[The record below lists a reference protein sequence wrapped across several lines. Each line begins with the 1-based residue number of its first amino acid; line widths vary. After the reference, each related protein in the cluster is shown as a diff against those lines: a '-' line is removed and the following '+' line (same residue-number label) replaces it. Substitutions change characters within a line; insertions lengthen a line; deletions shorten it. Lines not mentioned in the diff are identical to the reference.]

1 MNSTDWVKIILAVS
15 VYTVMVGL
23 IVSIIIHGET
33 FQYSEIG
40 ITALAGIMGAI
51 VGVLGNFVRRDDKE
65 EDKKDDKED
74 EEDQE
79 D

>member
-1 MNSTDWVKIILAVS
+1 MNSNDWVKIILAVS
-15 VYTVMVGL
+15 VLAVMVGL
-23 IVSIIIHGET
+23 IISIVVHGES
-33 FQYSEIG
+33 FKYSEIG

-51 VGVLGNFVRRDDKE
+51 VGVLGNFVRRDDSE
-65 EDKKDDKED
+65 EYKED

>member
-15 VYTVMVGL
+15 VLAVMVGL

-40 ITALAGIMGAI
+40 VTALAGIMGAI
-51 VGVLGNFVRRDDKE
+51 VGVLGNFVRRDDSE
-65 EDKKDDKED
+65 EYKED

>member
-51 VGVLGNFVRRDDKE
+51 VGVLGNFVRRDDSE
-65 EDKKDDKED
+65 EYKED